1 MEVKYM
7 VFEKLKENGI
17 SVKEFREDLS
27 LGGSALTRLKHNEP
41 VKTDT
46 IGRICEY
53 LQCPIQ
59 DIVEITYDKIDKNAR
74 QIAQTEKQISDL
86 QDKLARLKAE

>member
-1 MEVKYM
+1 MEIRYK
-7 VFEKLKENGI
+7 VFEKLKEEGI

-46 IGRICEY
+46 IGKICEY
-53 LQCPIQ
+53 LQCPVE
-59 DIVEITYDKIDKNAR
+59 DIMEILFEKNNKTR
-74 QIAQTEKQISDL
+74 EKVQLQNEIAKLQEKL
-86 QDKLARLKAE
+86 NRLE